1 MSKAV
6 KTVDVMKISMLDTT
20 IHKPKVDLGF
30 ALRHDISVLEK
41 GMISDMQIAR
51 FKEDAK
57 NIFATLANHIATK
70 TPIQL
75 YFARCTRSLNPIY
88 MVEDPDACKR
98 LFDCILAKLVS
109 TKHFTSE
116 FVDEC
121 KQQYSAFLQTMV
133 KAEKSSFLN
142 FNIDNTRLD
151 VLLMG
156 CTKDSVCFNSLVDSV
171 KFVLILS
178 PWPIKHGMGF

>member
-1 MSKAV
+1 MVPLFVDTIESVLKNFCARFVLSDVMSKAV
-6 KTVDVMKISMLDTT
+6 QTVDVIKISMLDTS

-30 ALRHDISVLEK
+30 ALRRDSVLEKK

-57 NIFATLANHIATK
+57 NIFATLASHITTK

-88 MVEDPDACKR
+88 MVEDPDAYKR

-121 KQQYSAFLQTMV
+121 KQQYSAFL
-133 KAEKSSFLN
+133 
-142 FNIDNTRLD
+142 
-151 VLLMG
+151 
-156 CTKDSVCFNSLVDSV
+156 
-171 KFVLILS
+171 
-178 PWPIKHGMGF
+178 

>member
-57 NIFATLANHIATK
+57 KIFATLANHITTK
-70 TPIQL
+70 TLIQL

-88 MVEDPDACKR
+88 MVEDPDA
-98 LFDCILAKLVS
+98 
-109 TKHFTSE
+109 
-116 FVDEC
+116 
-121 KQQYSAFLQTMV
+121 
-133 KAEKSSFLN
+133 
-142 FNIDNTRLD
+142 
-151 VLLMG
+151 
-156 CTKDSVCFNSLVDSV
+156 
-171 KFVLILS
+171 
-178 PWPIKHGMGF
+178 